1 MEQNLIIGKE
11 AKILIE
17 KVKNCVFQIKN
28 KNRTGI
34 GYSCHFNYKNE
45 NFFCL
50 VVHSNIINEEFIKD
64 NQIIEMSLK
73 DDEEKINIS
82 LNDNR
87 RIYSSTQ
94 YKTTII
100 EIKFKK
106 DKISHFLEL
115 DENIFLEEAQ
125 NSLDEIFIVHYWEN
139 KKIISTG
146 LLKKINNHEMQ
157 YFCYAESDSQGSPI
171 LNLLNYK
178 VVGMHL
184 ESSKNFIDNIGIL
197 LKFPILEYING
208 INLITKRKNL
218 INLLLDIK
226 SYDVNQEIY
235 FLYNNTYFGIEEN
248 KVMNN
253 NYNLKQ
259 LNDSN
264 IELYINEKKFK
275 YNNYFVPE
283 KEGFYNIR
291 LEFKIA
297 IKDCSFM
304 FCKCKNLVSIDLF
317 DFDTSEVV
325 NMSYMFYFC
334 TNLRGLNLS
343 NCNTDNVVNMNNMFC
358 NCNNLIN
365 LDLSSFNTSNVLYMN
380 SLFYNCTNLKNI
392 ELSSF
397 NTSKV
402 KNMCCMF
409 YNCLNLK
416 EINLSSFDIKNV
428 ENISGMFYHCSNL
441 LKLDLSSFDTTNI
454 TDISNVFYYCSNLND
469 IDLSK
474 FNTSKVTNMS
484 FMFYN
489 CSNLVELDLSSFDIE
504 KATNLESMFSN
515 CYNLKVIDLS
525 SFNISKIRSLNNM
538 FYNCVNLSSVKVN
551 KNSYKALENKMEF
564 SNKEIFYV

>member
-1 MEQNLIIGKE
+1 METKLIIGRD
-11 AKILIE
+11 AKQLE
-17 KVKNCVFQIKN
+17 KVKNCVFQIDN
-28 KNRTGI
+28 NNRRGI
-34 GYSCHFNYKNE
+34 GYFYHFCYKYE
-45 NFFCL
+45 HYFAM
-50 VVHSNIINEEFIKD
+50 VVNTDIIDEEFIKN
-64 NQIIEMSLK
+64 NQSIEISLN

-82 LNDNR
+82 LDDNR
-87 RIYSSTQ
+87 RIYSSSQ

-100 EIKFKK
+100 EIKPKK
-106 DKISHFLEL
+106 DKIIHFLEI
-115 DENIFLEEAQ
+115 DENIYSEEQ
-125 NSLDEIFIVHYWEN
+125 NLFYEIFIVQNWNNE
-139 KKIISTG
+139 KIISYG
-146 LLKKINNHEMQ
+146 LIQKVNNHEIQ
-157 YFCYAESDSQGSPI
+157 YFCYTVSGSEGSPI

-178 VVGMHL
+178 VIGMNS
-184 ESSKNFIDNIGIL
+184 ESSKNFIDNKGIL
-197 LKFPILEYING
+197 LKYPILEYIGG
-208 INLITKRKNL
+208 INLIVKRQNA
-218 INLLLDIK
+218 INLVLDIK

-248 KVMNN
+248 KVINN

-264 IELYINEKKFK
+264 AELYINENKYN

-291 LEFKIA
+291 LVFKLI

-325 NMSYMFYFC
+325 NMSYMFYYC
-334 TNLRGLNLS
+334 YNLRGLNLS
-343 NCNTDNVVNMNNMFC
+343 NLNTANVINMSNMFS

-365 LDLSSFNTSNVLYMN
+365 LDLSNFNTSNVLNMN
-380 SLFYNCTNLKNI
+380 SLFYNCNNLKNI

-402 KNMCCMF
+402 KSMCCMF

-416 EINLSSFDIKNV
+416 DINISSFDIKNV

-441 LKLDLSSFDTTNI
+441 IKLDLSSFDTTNI
-454 TDISNVFYYCSNLND
+454 TDISNAFYYCSNLND
-469 IDLSK
+469 LDLSK

-489 CSNLVELDLSSFDIE
+489 CSNLMELDLSSFDTE
-504 KATNLESMFSN
+504 KAMNIESMFSN

-525 SFNISKIRSLNNM
+525 TFNISKIKSLNNM
-538 FYNCVNLSSVKVN
+538 FYNCVNLLGVKVN
-551 KNSYKALENKMEF
+551 KNSYDLIESKMEF